1 MELDGA
7 VGVEQ
12 QALGSG
18 DDSHAKTVVVAWAG
32 WQQRTRASAG
42 SPAQS
47 CQYPGWRNRGMALE
61 PKSSVG
67 QDAHWIRRATPE
79 APGCG
84 DFGTSEQSA
93 QTLVEAAAALV
104 RERVEDGECGS
115 VGMQVAEWVVVAEI
129 EWPTVAEWMM
139 MVESEAFAAVGRS
152 ERE

>member
-1 MELDGA
+1 
-7 VGVEQ
+7 
-12 QALGSG
+12 
-18 DDSHAKTVVVAWAG
+18 
-32 WQQRTRASAG
+32 
-42 SPAQS
+42 
-47 CQYPGWRNRGMALE
+47 MALE

-67 QDAHWIRRATPE
+67 QDAHWIWRATPE
-79 APGCG
+79 ALGCG